1 MFFYI
6 KQKTSYEMR
15 ISDWSS
21 DVCSS
26 DLLSRVRA
34 ITTAPMQDVRWDG
47 CGDLSGPQTRRS
59 IGQTGDRPPSCSC
72 DFRPMCDPRLRY
84 GSPTPAGSNV
94 MKAARCATRL
104 RVPGWWNRPRTSA
117 FDLRRSG
124 DRRGGKTGVRTG
136 G

>member
-72 DFRPMCDPRLRY
+72 DFRSEEHTSELQSLMRISYAVFCLKKK
-84 GSPTPAGSNV
+84 THQNQ
-94 MKAARCATRL
+94 TRSHKEEKYNK
-104 RVPGWWNRPRTSA
+104 NRTRIN
-117 FDLRRSG
+117 
-124 DRRGGKTGVRTG
+124 
-136 G
+136 